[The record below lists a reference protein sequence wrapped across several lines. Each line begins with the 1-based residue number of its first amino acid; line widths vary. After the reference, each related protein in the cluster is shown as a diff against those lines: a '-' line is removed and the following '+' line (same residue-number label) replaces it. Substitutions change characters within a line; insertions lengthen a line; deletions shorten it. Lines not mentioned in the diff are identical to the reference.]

1 MKAYL
6 KRVRISPKKANLVA
20 CLIRGKNAT
29 EALDILKFTPKRAAG
44 ILHKLLK
51 SAIAN
56 AEHNSKQD
64 KDKLVVKEVVVT
76 QGPTYKRSIPISR
89 GRVHPILK
97 RTSHIRL
104 SVETTSPATP
114 EKTETS
120 AKTETTA
127 KKETTTKK
135 KAPTKKATTKKTTKD
150 KTDKSNTK

>member
-76 QGPTYKRSIPISR
+76 QGPTYKRSIPISALSMTHCSTFHSR
-89 GRVHPILK
+89 NRQKISSTAASSKSRRWHSCEAARSTTLSSYWMK
-97 RTSHIRL
+97 RR
-104 SVETTSPATP
+104 TP
-114 EKTETS
+114 Q
-120 AKTETTA
+120 
-127 KKETTTKK
+127 
-135 KAPTKKATTKKTTKD
+135 
-150 KTDKSNTK
+150 KSR